1 MAPGVL
7 IALALMPAVIISP
20 FSLLHRTNSSEGWHP
35 KIEGGNQYSIQA
47 ASELAAWWAVG

>member
-1 MAPGVL
+1 V
-7 IALALMPAVIISP
+7 VIISP